1 MDKPLILVTNDD
13 GIHAKGI
20 RSLVEVAKT
29 LGEVIVV
36 APSSPQSA
44 KGHAI
49 TISSPIRLTKVDIFD
64 GVEAYKCSGTPVD
77 CVKLAKSVV
86 LHGRK
91 ADLCVSG
98 VNHGSNVAINI
109 LYSGTMSAAM
119 EAALE
124 GIPSIG
130 FSLLDFSQDA
140 DFAAS
145 SRYVRQIA
153 QYMLEHNTKENL
165 LLNVNIP
172 KLPEKDIQGVKVCRQ
187 AEARWVEEFAEAED
201 PRGEKYYWMTGS
213 FVNKD
218 PREDTDVK
226 ALEAGYISI
235 VPAIYDLTDNEAL
248 PGLKAMEG
256 IAPTALG

>member
-13 GIHAKGI
+13 SIYAKGI

-29 LGEVIVV
+29 IGEVVVV

-49 TISSPIRLTKVDIFD
+49 TISSPLRLTKVDIFD
-64 GVEAYKCSGTPVD
+64 GVEAYKCTGTPVD
-77 CVKLAKSVV
+77 CVKLAKSVI
-86 LHGRK
+86 LEGRT
-91 ADLCVSG
+91 ADLCLSG

-130 FSLLDFSQDA
+130 FSLLDFSPDA
-140 DFAAS
+140 NFEESKD
-145 SRYVRQIA
+145 YVRQIA
-153 QYMLEHNTKENL
+153 EYMLANHKETNL

-172 KLPEKDIQGVKVCRQ
+172 NLPKEELKGVKVCSQ
-187 AEARWVEEFAEAED
+187 ANARWVEEFSMATD

-213 FVNKD
+213 FVNND
-218 PREDTDVK
+218 PREGTDVK
-226 ALEAGYISI
+226 ALDAGYISI
-235 VPAIYDLTDNEAL
+235 VPSIFDLTDKAAI
-248 PGLKAMEG
+248 PVLKGMEG
-256 IAPTALG
+256 EI